1 DRSSTKMSA
10 EERRLELER
19 KKAKLAEMRNAKKRQ
34 EDEKRRQLLNPAG
47 AANGAESPRN
57 VPRATLTSDDLN
69 EMLIECG
76 VPPQPNLRS
85 SPERTERVENGNTLS
100 PRGQR
105 VASGARV
112 INLDFTPAQSVA
124 SAPRDNAFYSKM
136 TQTDDEKF
144 SMGEFSTGSQEF
156 DYDDD
161 DMMAMDHRS
170 HHHHHLEGHVDGSP
184 IDGDIGDL
192 LMRHQL
198 GFQSRAVGAPHE
210 EEKKEEEKAQKLPDL
225 SEEEKNQIM
234 TSAGFVNFFEYTS
247 KVMMRA
253 LAEDDIFINYAI
265 DSAAEVAVSGERLTL
280 NRTFVD
286 EKWTGGRAVV
296 GISFSEMHPELVAV
310 GYDELPEASGEPNGV
325 VVVWNTKFKK
335 PTPEF
340 VFYCYSRLTSVAF
353 ARFHPHLIIG
363 GCYSGQLVMWD
374 FRPDKHNINKKTPCN
389 KSPLSVSAHTHPV
402 YSLAVVGS
410 SNAHNIV
417 SVSTDGKLCA
427 WNMETLSQPVEGSG
441 KELVGKPAKPV
452 AVLCMAFP
460 PNDVNNLIVAG
471 EDGGAYFI
479 SRHGGSSAEKM
490 FDGHSAPV
498 SGASFHPPIGP
509 IDFSH
514 VFLTSSMDWTIKLW
528 SLKDPKLRL
537 SLEAHVDYVY
547 DVAWSPTHPAVF
559 ASVDTDGNLFLWNL
573 NEDVE
578 GPVARLRLTRGGG
591 EGEEGAEGAGVA
603 APLVLRKLSWSANGA
618 HLLVGGADGEVRM
631 LDVHESM
638 HTNVRSEEW
647 GKFASM
653 LADVRQT
660 VEEAEELSEASG
672 FGAPLSSAT
681 PTTMSGGGGSISTTP
696 RTSFAQLPGQSTAAA
711 LVAGSSPRTLY

>member
-1 DRSSTKMSA
+1 RN
-10 EERRLELER
+10 EEVER
-19 KKAKLAEMRNAKKRQ
+19 KKAKLAEMRANKKRQ
-34 EDEKRRQLLNPAG
+34 EEEKRRQLLNPSG
-47 AANGAESPRN
+47 ASNGQSP
-57 VPRATLTSDDLN
+57 LN
-69 EMLIECG
+69 QSLFQCG
-76 VPPQPNLRS
+76 VPPEPNLRS
-85 SPERTERVENGNTLS
+85 SPDRTDRAENGAPS

-105 VASGARV
+105 VAAAGARV
-112 INLDFTPAQSVA
+112 ISLDFTPAQSVA
-124 SAPRDNAFYSKM
+124 SAPRDN
-136 TQTDDEKF
+136 
-144 SMGEFSTGSQEF
+144 EF

-161 DMMAMDHRS
+161 DMMAMDRV
-170 HHHHHLEGHVDGSP
+170 HHHHMDSHVDGSP
-184 IDGDIGDL
+184 LDGDLSDIL
-192 LMRHQL
+192 RQHHL
-198 GFQSRAVGAPHE
+198 GFSRAVPHE
-210 EEKKEEEKAQKLPDL
+210 EEKKEEDKVQKLPDL

-234 TSAGFVNFFEYTS
+234 CSTNFVNFFEYSS

-265 DSAAEVAVSGERLTL
+265 DSAAEVAVSGERLTHTR
-280 NRTFVD
+280 NFID
-286 EKWTGGRAVV
+286 EKWTSGRAVV
-296 GISFSEMHPELVAV
+296 GISFSEMHPELVAIA
-310 GYDELPEASGEPNGV
+310 YDELPEASGEPNGV

-335 PTPEF
+335 PSPEF

-363 GCYSGQLVMWD
+363 GCYSGQLVLWD
-374 FRPDKHNINKKTPCN
+374 FRPDKHNVNKKTPCN
-389 KSPLSVSAHTHPV
+389 KSPLSVQAHTHPV

-417 SVSTDGKLCA
+417 SVSTDGKLCM
-427 WNMETLSQPVEGSG
+427 WNMETLSQPVDG
-441 KELVGKPAKPV
+441 KECIGKPAKPV

-479 SRHGGSSAEKM
+479 SRHGASGAEKI
-490 FDGHSAPV
+490 FEGHSAPV
-498 SGASFHPPIGP
+498 SGASFHPCIGP

-514 VFLTSSMDWTIKLW
+514 IFLTSSMDWTIKLW

-547 DVAWSPTHPAVF
+547 DVAWSPTHPAIF

-578 GPVARLRLTRGGG
+578 GPVARMRMTRGGTV
-591 EGEEGAEGAGVA
+591 GADGNGVA
-603 APLVLRKLSWSANGA
+603 APPLVLRKLSWSANGQ

-631 LDVHESM
+631 LDVHEQM

-672 FGAPLSSAT
+672 FGAPLSTST
-681 PTTMSGGGGSISTTP
+681 PTTGGGGGSISTTP

-711 LVAGSSPRTLY
+711 LVAGSSPRSLY